1 MKQFASEIQKL
12 SEKLLELL
20 CENLGLEQG
29 YLKQAFAGSNGPTFG
44 TKVSAYPPCPRPD
57 LVDGLRAHTDAG
69 GIILLF
75 QDDRVGG
82 LQAQLPDGR
91 WVDVQPLENAI
102 VINTGDQIEVT
113 IILPSLIY
121 Y

>member
-20 CENLGLEQG
+20 CENLGLEPG

-57 LVDGLRAHTDAG
+57 LVNGLRAHTDAG

-75 QDDRVGG
+75 QDDQVSG
-82 LQAQLPDGR
+82 LQLLKDGE
-91 WVDVQPLENAI
+91 WVDVPPVRHAI
-102 VINTGDQIEVT
+102 VVNIGDQLEVIT
-113 IILPSLIY
+113 NGRY
-121 Y
+121 